1 MNENEIARTIVDSA
15 LKVHRALGPGL
26 LESVYAAAL
35 SYELSTRGLQIERQ
49 RGIPVEYCGVRLDI
63 GFRADIIVCRSVII
77 EIKAIEG
84 VLPVHRKQVQTYLK
98 LTGYRLGLLINF
110 NSELIRDGIWRVVNG
125 MPD

>member
-1 MNENEIARTIVDSA
+1 MNENDLARAIVDSA

-26 LESVYAAAL
+26 LESVYSAAL
-35 SYELSTRGLQIERQ
+35 TYELVSRGLQIERQ

-63 GFRADIIVCRSVII
+63 GFRADIIANRSVII
-77 EIKAIEG
+77 EIKAIEC

-125 MPD
+125 MSD

>member
-1 MNENEIARTIVDSA
+1 MNENEIAKAIVDSS

-35 SYELSTRGLQIERQ
+35 SYELVTRGLQIERQ
-49 RGIPVEYCGVRLDI
+49 RGIAVEYFGVRLDI
-63 GFRADIIVCRSVII
+63 GFRADIIVNRAVII
-77 EIKAIEG
+77 EIKAVEG